1 MTKSELMRAIY
12 RLTHGTNVEYKIIF
26 ENPEGTEMTFAFTDL
41 HHENKKVES
50 TIGG

>member
-12 RLTHGTNVEYKIIF
+12 RLTHGKNAQYRVIY
-26 ENPEGTEMTFAFTDL
+26 ENDEGTEMTVAFTDL
-41 HHENKKVES
+41 HNDDKQVKS

>member
-12 RLTHGTNVEYKIIF
+12 RLTHDTNVEYRIIF
-26 ENPEGTEMTFAFTDL
+26 ENPEGTKMTVAFTDL
-41 HHENKKVES
+41 HHENKKIES